1 MICTVCFRLQGA
13 GVALRPHLSDLVCC
27 MLESLSSLEDQG
39 LNYVEVSCR
48 QRQFEFCISP
58 DIILKLKLFVFQ
70 LHAAN
75 IGIETEKL
83 ENLRISISKGSP
95 MWETL
100 GLCINIVDTE
110 SLEQLIPRLTQL
122 VRGGVGLNT
131 RSVTQNLLSVKT
143 LFFYNLYLRLVKS
156 SRERTKEL

>member
-1 MICTVCFRLQGA
+1 M
-13 GVALRPHLSDLVCC
+13 
-27 MLESLSSLEDQG
+27 
-39 LNYVEVSCR
+39 
-48 QRQFEFCISP
+48 
-58 DIILKLKLFVFQ
+58 FQ

-100 GLCINIVDTE
+100 DLCINIVDTE

-131 RSVTQNLLSVKT
+131 RSVVQNLL
-143 LFFYNLYLRLVKS
+143 LVKN
-156 SRERTKEL
+156 

>member
-1 MICTVCFRLQGA
+1 M
-13 GVALRPHLSDLVCC
+13 
-27 MLESLSSLEDQG
+27 
-39 LNYVEVSCR
+39 
-48 QRQFEFCISP
+48 
-58 DIILKLKLFVFQ
+58 FQ

-100 GLCINIVDTE
+100 DLCINIVDIE
-110 SLEQLIPRLTQL
+110 SLDQLIPRLTQL

-131 RSVTQNLLSVKT
+131 RSV
-143 LFFYNLYLRLVKS
+143 F
-156 SRERTKEL
+156 